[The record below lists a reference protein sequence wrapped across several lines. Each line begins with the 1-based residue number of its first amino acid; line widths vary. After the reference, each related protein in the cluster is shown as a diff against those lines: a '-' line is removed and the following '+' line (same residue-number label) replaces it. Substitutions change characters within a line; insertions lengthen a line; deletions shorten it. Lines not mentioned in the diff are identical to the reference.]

1 MQAPSTGSMR
11 SFFWNLLMGCKKAI
25 FLMMPI
31 NLTAS
36 ANYNYREDR
45 SLARIVIALQAI
57 FSDRGRCAA
66 TCGWPL
72 FRDFFCEISA
82 LFREKNF
89 SRNLAKFSPFF
100 LGLTKFQRNFSDHQ
114 STTKISSKF
123 CRNFGKIGVKFTPS

>member
-66 TCGWPL
+66 T
-72 FRDFFCEISA
+72 S
-82 LFREKNF
+82 
-89 SRNLAKFSPFF
+89 SPVPI
-100 LGLTKFQRNFSDHQ
+100 L
-114 STTKISSKF
+114 
-123 CRNFGKIGVKFTPS
+123 